1 MGRYLDGY
9 GPEDMALPE
18 VKLVQNVG
26 GEQAKQC
33 GASPGDFFLS
43 LNDEVIPGKEGLDI
57 AVVDIQKTRTYWG
70 RTDIEDSPP
79 ECSSRDANSG
89 LSDSGDKCSECE
101 HRNDTPWLLDTDERR
116 KVCTVDYNIMG
127 IRLSDHMPMI
137 IRAGGISALAAKE
150 LITQLKL
157 NREIKGAYHKAKI
170 HISSLPKKTSAG
182 DAFAIRFKLTEL
194 IPAEEAKELGEQS
207 NRLLGMP
214 EAEPIGFLPDGTPF
228 YTEEEKQKLIAAEQK
243 LIATQETKDAEA
255 LAAKIEPKAVPS
267 SPAAVIKEPEK
278 EQKEPK
284 KETKEPEPEPIDFE
298 F

>member
-33 GASPGDFFLS
+33 GATPGDFFLS
-43 LNDEVIPGKEGLDI
+43 LNDEVIPGSEGLDI
-57 AVVDIQKTRTYWG
+57 VVVDIQKTRTYWG

-79 ECSSRDANSG
+79 ECSGRDANSG
-89 LSDSGDKCSECE
+89 LSDNGDKCSECP
-101 HRNDTPWLLDTDERR
+101 HRNDAPWLLDRDERR

-127 IRLSDHMPMI
+127 IRISDYMPMI

-157 NREIKGAYHKAKI
+157 NKEIKGAYHKAKI

-194 IPAEEAKELGEQS
+194 VPDEEAKELADQS
-207 NRLLGMP
+207 NRLLGEP
-214 EAEPIGFLPDGTPF
+214 ELEPIGFLPDGTAF
-228 YTEEEKQKLIAAEQK
+228 YTEEEKQRLTAETAVKAEPAQPEPAK
-243 LIATQETKDAEA
+243 QLEPAPKQEAPKP
-255 LAAKIEPKAVPS
+255 EP
-267 SPAAVIKEPEK
+267 
-278 EQKEPK
+278 EPK
-284 KETKEPEPEPIDFE
+284 KVETKEPGKDPIDYE